1 MNEAIEA
8 VLGRA
13 QGRAREGAYGY
24 CGSLTPAEAWA
35 VLEARS
41 QAKLLDIRSW
51 QEWAL
56 VGHVPGAFE
65 IEFRRFPDWSPV
77 PDFVDAVQARMGKG
91 DLILLL
97 GRSTRRAHEAG
108 RALAAAGFRHVY
120 IVLEG
125 FEGEKD
131 AHGRR
136 IVNGWRQ
143 AGLPWYQGEGLLGS

>member
-1 MNEAIEA
+1 MDDAIAA

-24 CGSLTPAEAWA
+24 CGSLTPAEAWS
-35 VLEARS
+35 VMEARP
-41 QAKLLDIRSW
+41 QAKLVDIRAW
-51 QEWAL
+51 QECAL

-65 IEFRRFPDWSPV
+65 IEFRRFPDWTPA
-77 PDFVDAVQARMGKG
+77 PEFVAEVSARLARG

-97 GRSTRRAHEAG
+97 GRTTGRADEAG
-108 RALAAAGFRHVY
+108 RVLAGEGFRQVY

-125 FEGEKD
+125 FEGEAD
-131 AHGRR
+131 AEGRR

-143 AGLPWYQGEGLLGS
+143 AGLPWYQT